1 MSEIQREY
9 REDIDEEKG
18 IMVVAKRN
26 ANALSLTL
34 SKQESDSLYY
44 RSYLVT
50 DGSIDSLTL
59 RPFLQYHSHPSL
71 VKCFVN
77 KTPISPDIMNDLVY
91 YYSVIQFQFVTALY
105 EMAQR
110 LERVHSS
117 APDVAGYVMV
127 STGGFSKYLYD
138 NTQRFGDF
146 DFQIMPHYNGHLLN
160 KHIHYKYIRANLKLK
175 LITSILE
182 VCNYINHRFIPRYI
196 NNHLEDNSPESS
208 NLRKILESYRIT
220 IHHSHNITPIT
231 TPGTTEHRE
240 GKMMIVISNK
250 YSFKDSSPKFIT
262 IKLVDFVFDYDY
274 VMPHYEN
281 LKSMSPFVVKAVCPL
296 MKLVNEEGYVAF
308 KTYNPKD
315 TIKEKQNIM
324 NMNHSST
331 YLHQKANEDQKFW
344 KQFV

>member
-1 MSEIQREY
+1 MSEIEKEY
-9 REDIDEEKG
+9 REDVREEKS

-26 ANALSLTL
+26 ANALGAEL

-50 DGSIDSLTL
+50 DTSIDSLTP
-59 RPFLQYHSHPSL
+59 RPFLLYRSDPSL

-77 KTPISPDIMNDLVY
+77 RTPISPDIMKDFTY

-110 LERVHSS
+110 LEKINSVG
-117 APDVAGYVMV
+117 PDVAGYVMV

-160 KHIHYKYIRANLKLK
+160 KHVHYKYIRANLKLK

-182 VCNYINHRFIPRYI
+182 VCNYINNRFIPRYI
-196 NNHLEDNSPESS
+196 NNHLTDNSPVS
-208 NLRKILESYRIT
+208 NSLRKILESYRIA
-220 IHHSHNITPIT
+220 IHFSHNMTPIT

-240 GKMMIVISNK
+240 GKMMIILSNK
-250 YSFKDSSPKFIT
+250 YSFKNSFPRFIK

-281 LKSMSPFVVKAVCPL
+281 LKSMSPFVVKAVYPL

-315 TIKEKQNIM
+315 IIKEKQNIM